1 MPTYEFTCESCSKTF
16 EVTLTLTQRAS
27 TKVKCPS
34 CGSDKVA
41 SQMTTF
47 TSKTSKKS

>member
-34 CGSDKVA
+34 CGSEA